1 MEPSTRRYL
10 IRFSVAM
17 AAYCV
22 LLPVALSAGRAIAP
36 PWTMA
41 CALLVLP
48 SVVLMVRAVGQF
60 FQEVDELARKVM
72 VESLALGFVIGTP
85 ILLIVGLFQVFGLAD
100 MSFMWAFAI
109 LMAGWLIGGFLARRR
124 YT

>member
-22 LLPVALSAGRAIAP
+22 LLPVALFVGRAVSP
-36 PWTMA
+36 PWSMA

-48 SVVLMVRAVGQF
+48 PVALMVRAVGRY
-60 FQEVDELARKVM
+60 FQEVDELARKVL

-85 ILLIVGLFQVFGLAD
+85 IVLDVGLFQTFGLAD
-100 MSFMWAFAI
+100 MSFMSAYAI
-109 LMAGWLIGGFLARRR
+109 LMVSWLIGGFLARRR
-124 YT
+124 YF